1 MELEAQKL
9 LRDVRDAI
17 SLIEEF
23 TAGRSLSD
31 YEQDA
36 MLRSAVERQFIIVGE
51 ATGQL
56 ARAYPEVAAQITDA
70 REIID
75 FRNLLTHGYTL
86 INDRVVWETA
96 RDDLPTLRGELEA
109 LLGEE

>member
-9 LRDVRDAI
+9 LHDVRGAI
-17 SLIEEF
+17 RLIEEF
-23 TAGRSLSD
+23 TAGHS
-31 YEQDA
+31 
-36 MLRSAVERQFIIVGE
+36 VERQFIIVGE

-96 RDDLPTLRGELEA
+96 RDDLPTLRGEVEA
-109 LLGEE
+109 LLDEE

>member
-9 LRDVRDAI
+9 LPDVRGAI

-23 TAGRSLSD
+23 TAGHSLSD
-31 YEQDA
+31 YGQDA
-36 MLRSAVERQFIIVGE
+36 MLRSAVERQFTIVGE

-56 ARAYPEVAAQITDA
+56 ARAYPEVAARITDA

-75 FRNLLTHGYTL
+75 FRNLLVHSYTF

-96 RDDLPTLRGELEA
+96 RNDLPTLRREVEA
-109 LLGEE
+109 LLDDG